1 MVETADGVLVVS
13 GQGLQVK
20 VAQGCASLQGSQ
32 LVDSFDQVPFHV
44 QIDQFHAVA
53 QRIHVRDA
61 ILRQVHDPQ
70 PRVVLQ
76 RRKAVDVILA
86 EVEHHEVGALRQ
98 RLNTRNALPWQRD
111 SEDHLRR
118 KFISQR
124 FEDRNVDLAG
134 EVVFFLAQ
142 LGEISEFLDVEVADV
157 GAQQFGADVVVLN
170 LGLALLRHRYI

>member
-1 MVETADGVLVVS
+1 M
-13 GQGLQVK
+13 
-20 VAQGCASLQGSQ
+20 
-32 LVDSFDQVPFHV
+32 
-44 QIDQFHAVA
+44 
-53 QRIHVRDA
+53 
-61 ILRQVHDPQ
+61 
-70 PRVVLQ
+70 VLQ

-111 SEDHLRR
+111 REDHLRR